1 MSTPAAV
8 TEPQPGLS
16 EGARLINTFIA
27 PSKTFTDIRRNAS
40 WWAPW
45 LVLSLVSL
53 AFAFT
58 VGKRVGYDQVVQN
71 TFKMVPAQMEKI
83 DKLPPEQKANAMR
96 IQATIR
102 KVTSYA
108 APVTTLLLL
117 VIVAAILMGT
127 FNFGAGAEATF
138 KQSMAIVAFAS
149 LPNILKELFAIGVMF
164 LPSFDPENFILQNP
178 VATNPGFLIDPA
190 GHMTTYA
197 LLSSLDVIGIWSLI
211 LIAIGFSCVTKVKR
225 ATAFAIM
232 AGWWVF
238 LIALGVGIAAI
249 FS

>member
-1 MSTPAAV
+1 MSTSAV
-8 TEPQPGLS
+8 VPEPQPGLS
-16 EGARLINTFIA
+16 EGERLIDTFIA

-53 AFAFT
+53 AFACT

-71 TFKMVPAQMEKI
+71 TFKMVPSQMERL

-96 IQATIR
+96 MQVISR
-102 KVTSYA
+102 RVFSYA
-108 APVTTLLLL
+108 APITTIILLL
-117 VIVAAILMGT
+117 IVAAILMGT
-127 FNFGAGAEATF
+127 FNFGAGAEVTF

-149 LPNILKELFAIGVMF
+149 LPNVLKELFAIGVMF

-197 LLSSLDVIGIWSLI
+197 LLSSFDVIGIWCLI

-225 ATAFAIM
+225 STAFAII
-232 AGWWVF
+232 AGWWIV
-238 LIALGVGIAAI
+238 LIAFGVGMAAI